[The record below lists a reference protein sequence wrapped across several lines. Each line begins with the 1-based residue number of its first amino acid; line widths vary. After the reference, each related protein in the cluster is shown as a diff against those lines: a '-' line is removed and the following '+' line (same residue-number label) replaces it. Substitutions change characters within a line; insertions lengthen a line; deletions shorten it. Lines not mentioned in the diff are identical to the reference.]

1 MRSSLG
7 EPEKV
12 GNTVDDMSLQRV
24 AVTHHFRFLCTVRA
38 TTSQRHVEAN
48 NRFVF
53 AVNDQF
59 KFVRV
64 NCVTCRGDR
73 IMSRRQGFDCTK
85 ITQYTRKAR
94 RFCAVLLQCRKDQIL
109 RNIFLWKTIILPF
122 CPMQSY
128 LKDLFF
134 LWLSSFTNLTLWT
147 LSSFNDL

>member
-1 MRSSLG
+1 MAAMRSSLG

-24 AVTHHFRFLCTVRA
+24 AVTHHFHFLCTFRA

-64 NCVTCRGDR
+64 YCVTCRGDR
-73 IMSRRQGFDCTK
+73 IMSRRRGFDCTK

-94 RFCAVLLQCRKDQIL
+94 RFCAVLLQCRPV
-109 RNIFLWKTIILPF
+109 RF
-122 CPMQSY
+122 
-128 LKDLFF
+128 DLI
-134 LWLSSFTNLTLWT
+134 
-147 LSSFNDL
+147 D

>member
-1 MRSSLG
+1 MAAMRSSLG

-64 NCVTCRGDR
+64 YCVTCRGDR
-73 IMSRRQGFDCTK
+73 IMSRRRGFDCTK

-94 RFCAVLLQCRKDQIL
+94 RFCAVLLQCRPVRFDLIDQ
-109 RNIFLWKTIILPF
+109 RPNFEKYVP
-122 CPMQSY
+122 
-128 LKDLFF
+128 LKDYNFTFLPDAKLFERSLF
-134 LWLSSFTNLTLWT
+134 PLVVEFHL
-147 LSSFNDL
+147 